1 MNNLA
6 ELIKN
11 NHLESLR
18 AVAMDCCAEVNQ
30 PT

>member
-18 AVAMDCCAEVNQ
+18 AVAMDCCAEVEL
-30 PT
+30 T